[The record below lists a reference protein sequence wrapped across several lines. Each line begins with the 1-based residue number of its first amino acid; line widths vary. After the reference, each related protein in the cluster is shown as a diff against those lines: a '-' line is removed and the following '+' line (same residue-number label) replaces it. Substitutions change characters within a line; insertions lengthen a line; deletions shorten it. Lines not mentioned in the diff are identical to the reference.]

1 MTNIT
6 RIFSIDSFGSDSDDQ
21 RMRSSMSK
29 GSDPGV
35 DFSVT
40 PIRDSCILYQHFRS
54 IFTRCSRRFLMR
66 RVIVVYPSFKG
77 GNIWTLTSR
86 STHEQPSSQKQI
98 VTSLPSSSSRSSF
111 TDTPTVGSSAFGLRK
126 FDLAQARSKLFRVCD
141 GIYRLTSESS
151 VCKPLAKDP

>member
-1 MTNIT
+1 MTNINKANILYRQF
-6 RIFSIDSFGSDSDDQ
+6 RIKFGQ
-21 RMRSSMSK
+21 CMIHSSMSK

-35 DFSVT
+35 DFSVN

-54 IFTRCSRRFLMR
+54 IFTRCRRRFLMR

-86 STHEQPSSQKQI
+86 STHEQPSSQKQF

-111 TDTPTVGSSAFGLRK
+111 TDTSTVGSSAFGLANSIWPK
-126 FDLAQARSKLFRVCD
+126 LAQSYCACATEYT
-141 GIYRLTSESS
+141 G
-151 VCKPLAKDP
+151 